1 MNVYGTQCPL
11 GCAQLGKPDPRG
23 QVLPVGALGKDI
35 SKPTSRPCKHSQISL
50 AVLFLKVNIAP
61 QRKSTLIIMS
71 QSEMSTSPLGAEN
84 TAAVKVQ
91 QGPSGHRLLPVW
103 PDPHDASGLGTP

>member
-1 MNVYGTQCPL
+1 MFTGPNAL
-11 GCAQLGKPDPRG
+11 LA
-23 QVLPVGALGKDI
+23 VLSWESLTPGA
-35 SKPTSRPCKHSQISL
+35 RCSQWVLLAKTFRNPQAGLANTHRSL
-50 AVLFLKVNIAP
+50 IAVLFLKVNIAP

-71 QSEMSTSPLGAEN
+71 QSEMSTSPLGAET